1 MIYYELFVLCLR
13 NNMKALKNILAIFCI
28 LVILGM
34 SSCVSRVTIPDEEK
48 PVFVIDLQM
57 LRGSD
62 NIFATLHTS
71 NNLNGTYL
79 IDKPETVLIKVQEVN
94 VDNFIQF
101 SYNPDT
107 EVYDY
112 SGSEDFLIPNKSLRL
127 QAVILGEDIPMITSY
142 SKVPMFN
149 ELVETELVS
158 ESIYKDINS
167 GIDYWQGKIRF
178 NFENLNTTESL
189 FYQLKLKEKLQTKSF
204 ENGEPLYTTISQDQN
219 LFEILDVSSGQFAVK
234 EFVDQEGL
242 WIDLDKMD
250 DDYFEIELRSNYPIE
265 IEGQTSDNIFS
276 QVISITEDHYN
287 YYLGLNNIETSGSS
301 LFGEQG
307 LYRTNI
313 EKGFGIFS
321 TCVQKSV
328 EINLAQ

>member
-1 MIYYELFVLCLR
+1 MDNII
-13 NNMKALKNILAIFCI
+13 ALKNVLALFCI
-28 LVILGM
+28 LVTLGM

-62 NIFATLHTS
+62 SIFATVHTS
-71 NNLNGTYL
+71 NNLNGTFP
-79 IDKPETVLIKVQEVN
+79 IDKPENVLIKVQEVN

-101 SYNPDT
+101 IYNPET
-107 EVYDY
+107 RVYDY
-112 SGSEDFLIPNKSLRL
+112 SGSEDFLIPNKKLRL
-127 QAVILGEDIPMITSY
+127 QAVILDKEIPMITSF

-149 ELVETELVS
+149 QLVETELVS
-158 ESIYKDINS
+158 ETKYKDRNS
-167 GIDYWQGKIRF
+167 GLEYWQGKIRF
-178 NFENLNTTESL
+178 NFKNLNTTESL

-204 ENGEPLYTTISQDQN
+204 ENGEAVYTTVSPDQN

-250 DDYFEIELRSNYPIE
+250 DDFFEMELRSNYPLE
-265 IEGQTSDNIFS
+265 LDGQTSDNIFS

-301 LFGEQG
+301 LYGEQG

-321 TCVQKSV
+321 TCVEKSV
-328 EINLAQ
+328 EINLAK